1 MKNNMVTEEKKN
13 MKKEAITLA
22 LKVIPGI
29 TEALARCV
37 ATYCTTKDKASHNQM
52 MSEMNKC
59 GFTVKSFLECV
70 KTNSDDAKLTEVL
83 TKSLALSAEI
93 ETILSS
99 NMFSEQEKLRRL
111 EEIWKKEHR
120 DKREAVLL
128 SCVKPIACCL
138 TVGLICK
145 YMLKIKF

>member
-1 MKNNMVTEEKKN
+1 
-13 MKKEAITLA
+13 MKKEVIALA
-22 LKVIPGI
+22 LTALPGI
-29 TEALARCV
+29 TESLARCV
-37 ATYCTTKDKASHNQM
+37 AAYCATRDRALHDQM
-52 MSEMNKC
+52 IGEMNKC
-59 GFTVKSFLECV
+59 GLTVKSFLECV

-83 TKSLALSAEI
+83 IKSLALSAEI
-93 ETILSS
+93 ETILGS

-128 SCVKPIACCL
+128 SCVKPIARCL

-145 YMLKIKF
+145 YVLKIKV